1 MDKTRSGTA
10 KIARD
15 GSSRWEATE
24 LQSAPM
30 QSHMNEAITHSVNH
44 ELREKASVDSSP
56 TYHSYLPAPPSRLG
70 RISLDNWRQERL
82 QSVQERTV
90 SGKTSVANTEKKKS
104 KMAETLRLKERDE
117 SVKRSGQCVVD
128 GSLAE
133 GRKEIE
139 TEIETETGNKQSNE
153 TTQRQK
159 ERKQGNKV
167 VFEGFGQK
175 KGGTMHGRKVPPP
188 SSSAARFRD
197 GGRER
202 EGWKGANARKQQE
215 LLCLRSCARN
225 QLDTHLGVRSKVN
238 KHATSSTH
246 RHGNYELYHEDNY
259 GHMSDVTP
267 PPSPPHMELGIGL
280 KSYQTLKKV

>member
-1 MDKTRSGTA
+1 MDKTRSGTG

-44 ELREKASVDSSP
+44 ELREKPSVDSSP

-82 QSVQERTV
+82 QSVQERTI

-104 KMAETLRLKERDE
+104 KMAETLCLKERDE
-117 SVKRSGQCVVD
+117 SVKRSEQCVVD

-133 GRKEIE
+133 GRKD
-139 TEIETETGNKQSNE
+139 IETETGNKQGNE

-159 ERKQGNKV
+159 EHKQGNKV

-175 KGGTMHGRKVPPP
+175 KGGTMQGRKVPSP

-197 GGRER
+197 GERER

-215 LLCLRSCARN
+215 LLRLRSCARN
-225 QLDTHLGVRSKVN
+225 QLDTHLGRRSKVN
-238 KHATSSTH
+238 THATSSTY
-246 RHGNYELYHEDNY
+246 RHGNYEHYHEDNY
-259 GHMSDVTP
+259 GHMSDVTL